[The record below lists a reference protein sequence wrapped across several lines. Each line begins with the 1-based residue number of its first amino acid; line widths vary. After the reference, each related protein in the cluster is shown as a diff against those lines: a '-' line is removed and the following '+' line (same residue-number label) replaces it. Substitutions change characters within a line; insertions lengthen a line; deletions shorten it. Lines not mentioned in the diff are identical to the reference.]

1 MGLKGLN
8 AVGTNAGDKRV
19 MELTEG
25 GGAGER
31 DASKCYV
38 LEVTDSSGKNK
49 PFPWLLETAR
59 ESVRVWH
66 VTSRSVRTVCDFI
79 GIVGEYGD
87 GWQ

>member
-1 MGLKGLN
+1 MYGRN

-25 GGAGER
+25 GGLGEK

-38 LEVTDSSGKNK
+38 LEVTDSSGKDK
-49 PFPWLLETAR
+49 PFPFLPETAR
-59 ESVRVWH
+59 ESVIVWH
-66 VTSRSVRTVCDFI
+66 VTSRSVRTVRGFT
-79 GIVGEYGD
+79 GGVGKFGD